1 MESQYNKM
9 LNIVPFIRQWVR
21 VLRAKKCL
29 KKYLKLRLHRR
40 RVLRSYMCR
49 TFNVHYI
56 EYPLHTLIP
65 YEELNS
71 FLSEEV
77 REKYRKIEFWKRH
90 LDKEEQVAPPP
101 TYYSGRYYTQCQID
115 EGAFVYSGRNVTC
128 RHTGM
133 DYCGLFGLGPR
144 GHAYASCIGWCGSSH
159 NEKCHNVERREAVMK
174 IVLAIKRWIRNKT
187 LRKKRRLPLQILH
200 TELFDKYYHSV
211 SASSG
216 SNTRSSQSIQSGKK
230 AIQVL
235 FYKRFAILNI
245 MDFL

>member
-1 MESQYNKM
+1 
-9 LNIVPFIRQWVR
+9 
-21 VLRAKKCL
+21 
-29 KKYLKLRLHRR
+29 
-40 RVLRSYMCR
+40 
-49 TFNVHYI
+49 
-56 EYPLHTLIP
+56 
-65 YEELNS
+65 
-71 FLSEEV
+71 
-77 REKYRKIEFWKRH
+77 
-90 LDKEEQVAPPP
+90 
-101 TYYSGRYYTQCQID
+101 
-115 EGAFVYSGRNVTC
+115 
-128 RHTGM
+128 M